1 MLLVAAVG
9 LGSSPAVA
17 PSAGVAV
24 QLPITLSLG
33 VTPAQPEAGT
43 SGELQ
48 AEVSSELMSAQR
60 TPTPWLWSATPSVCT
75 LREELADASG
85 ANDIPGPGRFGPTH
99 EVVDFLTA
107 GTCTTVAKQ
116 IGTTSFTEGD
126 QSYQTERAEIERSVT
141 VVAENTPAT
150 VLSKTGH
157 TTTSS
162 KTVEVPAACPGTR
175 LSKCAVS
182 ATLTAHGHVVGDAT
196 RTLLGSEDKEL
207 AVTLDGA
214 FKRLLRTRHKLVV
227 GYTVAARPEAL
238 TATLDVHVY
247 EVGGTSVECAGT
259 KCPVKGGIIYVAR
272 VGKVGQ
278 VQPTGEFLN
287 SMETLSST
295 ETTHH
300 TLHVPPGLYTV
311 PIYVP
316 VVRELLGGTE
326 ELIEARKH
334 HDTVFVGTGQT
345 VNVREDILV
354 PST

>member
-1 MLLVAAVG
+1 MLIVAAVE
-9 LGSSPAVA
+9 LGASPAVA

-24 QLPITLSLG
+24 QLPTTLSLR
-33 VTPAQPEAGT
+33 VTPAQPTAGT

-48 AEVSSELMSAQR
+48 AEASSELMSAQH
-60 TPTPWLWSATPSVCT
+60 TPPPRLSSATPSVCA

-85 ANDIPGPGRFGPTH
+85 ANDIPEPGRIGPTH
-99 EVVDFLTA
+99 GVVDFLTA
-107 GTCTTVAKQ
+107 GTCTIVAKQ

-141 VVAENTPAT
+141 VVPENMSAT

-157 TTTSS
+157 TKTSS
-162 KTVEVPAACPGTR
+162 KTIEVPAACPGTG
-175 LSKCAVS
+175 LSKCVVS
-182 ATLTAHGHVVGDAT
+182 ATLTARGHVVGGAT
-196 RTLLGSEDKEL
+196 RTLLGGEHKEL
-207 AVTLDGA
+207 AVALDGA
-214 FKRLLRTRHKLVV
+214 GKRLLRRHHKLVV
-227 GYTVAARPEAL
+227 GYTVAVRPEAL

-247 EVGGTSVECAGT
+247 EVGGPSVECAGT
-259 KCPVKGGIIYVAR
+259 KCPVKGGIIYVER

-316 VVRELLGGTE
+316 TVREVLGGTE

-334 HDTVFVGTGQT
+334 YDTVFVGTGQT